1 MVGKRSDC
9 KAFSC
14 FGRKSSCARVLV
26 IISAWAQRVFHDFI
40 FQACSGGW
48 KTSRNPTRV
57 QSIPPLSKLAG
68 ILCRAV
74 ICPWIHKLLLQ
85 NPILPLSRCPRDGA
99 KRQKGTN
106 EKRKKE
112 VWEGKAA
119 LLHHQHSCCPA
130 SRWSTECR
138 ISSLLRQTYDID
150 GGGISHRLKQ
160 DVDFCIKGAINS
172 HRHEGRRIEQSLP
185 GKLHLAPLAHFS
197 RANFVIYKFSP

>member
-1 MVGKRSDC
+1 MVGKWSDW

-68 ILCRAV
+68 ILCREV

-85 NPILPLSRCPRDGA
+85 NPILPLSRCPRNGA

-106 EKRKKE
+106 KKRKKE

-119 LLHHQHSCCPA
+119 LLLSYDPTISTVVVQLRGGPQSAVFQVSSDRLTTSTVEVFHSQAEAGC
-130 SRWSTECR
+130 W
-138 ISSLLRQTYDID
+138 LLHR
-150 GGGISHRLKQ
+150 GSH
-160 DVDFCIKGAINS
+160 
-172 HRHEGRRIEQSLP
+172 
-185 GKLHLAPLAHFS
+185 
-197 RANFVIYKFSP
+197 